1 MEELRKL
8 RQKNLET
15 IFHPKSVAIVGTNK
29 VKGTVPHDI
38 LDGILKAEFTGIVY
52 PVSPRE
58 KSIKGIKAYKYVLDI
73 PDDEVDLAILVF
85 PSSVNHMAL
94 EQCGQKGIKSVI
106 IISAGYKE
114 VGEAGLLKEKQLIEI
129 ARKYD
134 MSFIGPNCLGVIN
147 TAPDTLLNASFAR
160 EMPGQGSIGFL
171 SQSGA
176 LCTAVLD
183 YAQAKHIGF
192 SKFISFG
199 NKADISEIDLL
210 YYLGNDPET
219 KVILMYLEE
228 VSDGEGLMKAAREVI
243 AQSGKPILIIKS
255 GRSAEGASAA
265 ASHTGSL
272 TGADEVCDAAF
283 EQAGILRCD
292 NIEEM
297 FNKAIAFTYQPAPA
311 TEKVAIITN
320 AGGPG
325 VLTTDAAISRGLK
338 LAKFSEETTAILKK
352 ALPATANIN
361 NPVDVIGDAR
371 SDRYL
376 AAIQAAFDDPDVAG
390 VFVILTPQSMTD
402 IETIA
407 RDVTEI
413 AKGQTKPIY
422 ASFMGEKDVA
432 VGINLLQQHQI
443 PHYIL
448 PESMCS
454 AYQVVL
460 RFNQDIKNRSHQ
472 LPEIGGIDKQEAGKK
487 MQKALANGRSYI
499 PEVETI
505 EILES
510 YGLPVPQ
517 GKLATTADEAV
528 AVAEEI
534 GYPVVMKVVSD
545 DIIHKSEVKGVELNL
560 GSAAEVKEAWDR
572 IHKNALSAVPDATI
586 SGLYVIKMIK
596 GSEEIILGIKRD
608 PSFGPVLLFGL
619 GGIFVEVFK
628 DVSFGAAPLTREEA
642 LGMIEQT
649 RASEI
654 LKGLR
659 GRNPRDGESIVD
671 ALLRLGRLAADFPE
685 IDELDINPLFVLDQ
699 GKGSVIGDARMI
711 VKTNN

>member
-1 MEELRKL
+1 MKELRQL
-8 RQKNLET
+8 RQENLET
-15 IFHPKSVAIVGTNK
+15 IFHPKSVAIVGTNN

-38 LDGILKAEFTGIVY
+38 LDNILKADFNGIIY

-58 KSIKGIKAYKYVLDI
+58 KSIKGIKAYKYVVDV
-73 PDDEVDLAILVF
+73 PDDVDLAILVF

-114 VGEAGLLKEKQLIEI
+114 VGEAGLKKEQQLIEI

-147 TAPDTLLNASFAR
+147 TFPETNLNASFAR
-160 EMPGQGSIGFL
+160 EMPERGNIGFL

-183 YAQAKHIGF
+183 YASAKHIGF

-210 YYLGNDPET
+210 FYLANDEET

-228 VSDGEGLMKAAREVI
+228 VSDGKALMDASREVI
-243 AQSGKPILIIKS
+243 ETSGKPILIIKS
-255 GRSAEGASAA
+255 GRTDEGASAA

-272 TGADEVCDAAF
+272 TGADEVCDAGF
-283 EQAGILRCD
+283 EQAGIIRCD

-297 FNKAIAFTYQPAPA
+297 FNRARAFAYQPPPVS
-311 TEKVAIITN
+311 EKVAIITN

-325 VLTTDAAISRGLK
+325 VLTTDAAISTGLK
-338 LAKFSEETTAILKK
+338 LAKFSEETTAVLKK

-402 IETIA
+402 IDTIA
-407 RDVTEI
+407 ADVARI
-413 AKGQTKPIY
+413 AEGQSKPIY
-422 ASFMGEKDVA
+422 TSFMGEKDVA
-432 VGINLLQQHQI
+432 SGIDILQRHNI

-448 PESMCS
+448 PESMCDS
-454 AYQVVL
+454 YNAVYQ
-460 RFNQDIKNRSHQ
+460 FNKHVKDKVRK
-472 LPEIGGIDKQEAGKK
+472 LPELNNIQAELGKK
-487 MQKALANGRSYI
+487 LMEKVKANGRSYI

-505 EILES
+505 EVLES

-528 AVAEEI
+528 QIAEKI

-545 DIIHKSEVKGVELNL
+545 DIIHKSDVKGVELNL
-560 GSAAEVKEAWDR
+560 RSAAEVKEAWER
-572 IHKNALSAVPDATI
+572 IHSNVKASMPDAKVA
-586 SGLYVIKMIK
+586 GLYVIKMIK
-596 GSEEIILGIKRD
+596 GAEEIILGIKRD
-608 PSFGPVLLFGL
+608 PSFGPVLLFGM

-628 DVSFGAAPLTREEA
+628 DVSFGVAPLSRDEA
-642 LGMIEQT
+642 MHMLEQT
-649 RASEI
+649 KAYKI
-654 LKGLR
+654 LKGTR
-659 GRNPRDGESIVD
+659 GKSPRDMESIVD
-671 ALLRLGRLAADFPE
+671 ALLRLGKLAMDFPE
-685 IDELDINPLFVLDQ
+685 IEELDINPLFVLDK
-699 GKGSVIGDARMI
+699 GKGCVLGDARMI
-711 VKTNN
+711 LSITE

>member
-1 MEELRKL
+1 MKELRQL
-8 RQKNLET
+8 RQENLET
-15 IFHPKSVAIVGTNK
+15 IFNPKSVAIVGTNN

-38 LDGILKAEFTGIVY
+38 LDNILKTDFNGIVY

-58 KSIKGIKAYKYVLDI
+58 KSIKGIKAYKYVVDI
-73 PDDEVDLAILVF
+73 PDDVDLAILVF
-85 PSSVNHMAL
+85 PSSVCHMAL

-114 VGEAGLLKEKQLIEI
+114 VGEAGLKREQQLVEI

-134 MSFIGPNCLGVIN
+134 MSLIGPNCLGVIN
-147 TAPDTLLNASFAR
+147 TAPETNLNASFAR
-160 EMPGQGSIGFL
+160 EMPEEGNIGFL

-183 YAQAKHIGF
+183 YASAKHIGF

-210 YYLGNDPET
+210 FYLMNDEET

-228 VSDGEGLMKAAREVI
+228 VSDGKALMEAAREVI
-243 AQSGKPILIIKS
+243 EKSGKPILILKS
-255 GRSAEGASAA
+255 GRTDEGASAA

-272 TGADEVCDAAF
+272 TGKDEICDAGF
-283 EQAGILRCD
+283 EQAGIIRCY

-297 FNKAIAFTYQPAPA
+297 FNRARAFAYQPPPKS
-311 TEKVAIITN
+311 EKVAIITN

-325 VLTTDAAISRGLK
+325 VLTTDAAISTGLK
-338 LAKFSEETTAILKK
+338 LAKFSDETTAVLKK

-402 IETIA
+402 IDTIA
-407 RDVTEI
+407 ADVARI
-413 AKGQTKPIY
+413 AEGQTKPIY
-422 ASFMGEKDVA
+422 TSFMGEKDVA
-432 VGINLLQQHQI
+432 SGIDILQRHNI

-448 PESMCS
+448 PESMCDS
-454 AYQVVL
+454 YQAVYH
-460 RFNQDIKNRSHQ
+460 FNNNVKLKVHQ
-472 LPEIGGIDKQEAGKK
+472 LPILDNIQGELARKLMDKVH
-487 MQKALANGRSYI
+487 ANGRSYI

-505 EILES
+505 EILQT

-517 GKLATTADEAV
+517 GKLASTVEEAV
-528 AVAEEI
+528 QIAEEI

-545 DIIHKSEVKGVELNL
+545 DIIHKSDVKGVELNL
-560 GSAAEVKEAWDR
+560 GSADEVKDAWER
-572 IHKNALSAVPDATI
+572 IHSNTLSAMPDASIT
-586 SGLYVIKMIK
+586 GLYVIKMLK
-596 GSEEIILGIKRD
+596 GAEEIILGIKRD

-628 DVSFGAAPLTREEA
+628 DVSFGVAPLSRNEA
-642 LGMIEQT
+642 MHMLEQT
-649 RASEI
+649 KAYKI
-654 LKGLR
+654 LKGAR
-659 GRNPRDGESIVD
+659 GRNPRDMDSIVD
-671 ALLRLGRLAADFPE
+671 ALLRMGQLAVDFPE
-685 IDELDINPLFVLDQ
+685 IEELDINPLFVFD
-699 GKGSVIGDARMI
+699 KGMGCVLGDARMI
-711 VKTNN
+711 LTTTE

>member
-1 MEELRKL
+1 MDDLKKL
-8 RQKNLET
+8 RQENLET

-38 LDGILKAEFTGIVY
+38 LDSILKADFNGIVY

-58 KSIKGIKAYKYVLDI
+58 KSIKGIKAYKYVVDV
-73 PDDEVDLAILVF
+73 PDDVDLAILVF
-85 PSSVNHMAL
+85 PSSVCHMAL

-114 VGEAGLLKEKQLIEI
+114 VGEAGLKREQQLVEI

-147 TAPDTLLNASFAR
+147 TAPETNLNASFAR
-160 EMPGQGSIGFL
+160 EMPEQGNIGFL

-183 YAQAKHIGF
+183 YASAKHIGF

-210 YYLGNDPET
+210 YYLMNDEAT

-228 VSDGEGLMKAAREVI
+228 VSDGAALMKAARDVI

-255 GRSAEGASAA
+255 GRTDEGASAA

-272 TGADEVCDAAF
+272 TGKDEICDAAF
-283 EQAGILRCD
+283 KQAGIIRCD

-297 FNKAIAFTYQPAPA
+297 FNKAIAFAYQPPPVS
-311 TEKVAIITN
+311 EKVAIITN

-325 VLTTDAAISRGLK
+325 VLTTDAAISTGLK

-376 AAIQAAFDDPDVAG
+376 AAIKAAFDDPDVAG

-402 IETIA
+402 IDAIA
-407 RDVTEI
+407 ADVARI
-413 AKGQTKPIY
+413 AEGETKPIY
-422 ASFMGEKDVA
+422 TSFMGEKDVA
-432 VGINLLQQHQI
+432 SGIDLLQQAKI
-443 PHYIL
+443 PHYFL

-454 AYQVVL
+454 AYQAVYHFNKNVL
-460 RFNQDIKNRSHQ
+460 SKVHKLSALDNIQGELARKMM
-472 LPEIGGIDKQEAGKK
+472 DKVHT
-487 MQKALANGRSYI
+487 NGRSYI

-505 EILES
+505 EVLET
-510 YGLPVPQ
+510 YGLPVPR
-517 GKLATTADEAV
+517 GKLASTADEAV
-528 AVAEEI
+528 KIAEEI
-534 GYPVVMKVVSD
+534 GYPVVLKVVSD
-545 DIIHKSEVKGVELNL
+545 DIIHKSDVKGVELNL
-560 GSAAEVKEAWDR
+560 GSAEEVKEGWDR
-572 IHKNALSAVPDATI
+572 IHSKVKQAMPDASI
-586 SGLYVIKMIK
+586 SGLYVIRMIS

-608 PSFGPVLLFGL
+608 PSFGPVLMFGL
-619 GGIFVEVFK
+619 GGIFVEIFK
-628 DVSFGAAPLTREEA
+628 DVSFRVAPLSREEA
-642 LGMIEQT
+642 LQMIEQT
-649 RASEI
+649 RAYKI
-654 LKGLR
+654 LKGTR
-659 GRNPRDGESIVD
+659 GRSPRDIESIVD
-671 ALLRLGRLAADFPE
+671 ALQRLGQLAIDFPE
-685 IDELDINPLFVLDQ
+685 IEELDINPLFVLDE

-711 VKTNN
+711 LTKTE

>member
-1 MEELRKL
+1 MDDLKRL
-8 RQKNLET
+8 RQENLET

-38 LDGILKAEFTGIVY
+38 LDNILKADFNGIVY

-58 KSIKGIKAYKYVLDI
+58 KSIKGIKAYKYVVDV
-73 PDDEVDLAILVF
+73 PDDIDLAILVF
-85 PSSVNHMAL
+85 PSSVCHMAL

-114 VGEAGLLKEKQLIEI
+114 VGEAGLKREKQLVEI

-147 TAPDTLLNASFAR
+147 TVPETNLNASFSR
-160 EMPGQGSIGFL
+160 DMPDQGNIGFL

-183 YAQAKHIGF
+183 YASAKHIGF

-210 YYLGNDPET
+210 YYLMNDDET

-228 VSDGEGLMKAAREVI
+228 VSDGAGLMKAAREVI
-243 AQSGKPILIIKS
+243 EKSGKPILIIKS
-255 GRSAEGASAA
+255 GRTDEGASAA

-272 TGADEVCDAAF
+272 TGKDEICDAAF
-283 EQAGILRCD
+283 EQAGIIRCD

-297 FNKAIAFTYQPAPA
+297 FNKAIAFAYQPPPVS
-311 TEKVAIITN
+311 EKIAIITN

-325 VLTTDAAISRGLK
+325 VLTTDAAISTGLK

-361 NPVDVIGDAR
+361 NPVDVIGDAK

-376 AAIQAAFDDPDVAG
+376 AAINAAFDDADVAG

-402 IETIA
+402 IDAIA
-407 RDVTEI
+407 ADI
-413 AKGQTKPIY
+413 ASTAEGKSKPIY
-422 ASFMGEKDVA
+422 TSFMGEKDVA
-432 VGINLLQQHQI
+432 SGINILQSHKI
-443 PHYIL
+443 PHYTL
-448 PESMCS
+448 PESMCT
-454 AYQVVL
+454 AFQVVYH
-460 RFNQDIKNRSHQ
+460 FNQNVKTKVRSLSSLDNIQ
-472 LPEIGGIDKQEAGKK
+472 GELARKLMDKVHT
-487 MQKALANGRSYI
+487 NGRSYI

-505 EILES
+505 EVLET
-510 YGLPVPQ
+510 YGLPVPK
-517 GKLATTADEAV
+517 GKLASSADEAV
-528 AVAEEI
+528 KIAEEI

-545 DIIHKSEVKGVELNL
+545 DIIHKSDVKGVELNL
-560 GSAAEVKEAWDR
+560 GSADEVQEGWER
-572 IHKNALSAVPDATI
+572 IHSNVKKAMPDATI
-586 SGLYVIKMIK
+586 AGVYVIKMIK
-596 GSEEIILGIKRD
+596 GAEEIILGIKRD

-628 DVSFGAAPLTREEA
+628 DVSFGVAPLSRDEA
-642 LGMIEQT
+642 MHMLEQT
-649 RASEI
+649 KAYKI
-654 LKGLR
+654 LKGAR
-659 GRNPRDGESIVD
+659 GQNPRDIDSIVD
-671 ALLRLGRLAADFPE
+671 ALLRLGQLAVDFPE
-685 IDELDINPLFVLDQ
+685 IEELDINPLFVLDEGQ
-699 GKGSVIGDARMI
+699 GSVIGDARMI
-711 VKTNN
+711 LTTTK

>member
-1 MEELRKL
+1 MKELRQL
-8 RQKNLET
+8 RQENLET
-15 IFHPKSVAIVGTNK
+15 IFNPKSVAIVGTNN

-38 LDGILKAEFTGIVY
+38 LYNILKADFNGIVY

-58 KSIKGIKAYKYVLDI
+58 KSIKGIKAYKYVVDI
-73 PDDEVDLAILVF
+73 PDEVDLAILVF
-85 PSSVNHMAL
+85 PSSVCHMAL

-114 VGEAGLLKEKQLIEI
+114 VGEAGLKREQQLIEI

-147 TAPDTLLNASFAR
+147 TFPETRLDASFAR
-160 EMPGQGSIGFL
+160 EMPQSGNIGFL

-183 YAQAKHIGF
+183 YASAKHIGF

-210 YYLGNDPET
+210 FYLMNDEET

-228 VSDGEGLMKAAREVI
+228 VSDGQALMDAAREVI
-243 AQSGKPILIIKS
+243 EKSGKPILILKS
-255 GRSAEGASAA
+255 GRTNEGASAA

-272 TGADEVCDAAF
+272 AGSDEVCDAGF
-283 EQAGILRCD
+283 EQAGIIRCN

-297 FNKAIAFTYQPAPA
+297 FNRARAFAYQPPPVS
-311 TEKVAIITN
+311 EKVAIITN

-338 LAKFSEETTAILKK
+338 LAKFSEETTAVLKK

-402 IETIA
+402 IDTIA
-407 RDVTEI
+407 ADVARI
-413 AKGQTKPIY
+413 AEGQTKPIY
-422 ASFMGEKDVA
+422 TSFMGEKDVA
-432 VGINLLQQHQI
+432 SGIDILQKHNI

-448 PESMCS
+448 PESMCDS
-454 AYQVVL
+454 FHAVYH
-460 RFNQDIKNRSHQ
+460 FNTYVKDKVRK
-472 LPEIGGIDKQEAGKK
+472 LPELDNIQAELGRKLMDKVQ
-487 MQKALANGRSYI
+487 NGRSYI

-505 EILES
+505 EVLES
-510 YGLPVPQ
+510 YGLPVPK

-528 AVAEEI
+528 QIAEAI

-545 DIIHKSEVKGVELNL
+545 DIIHKSDVKGVELNL

-572 IHKNALSAVPDATI
+572 IHSNAKAAMPDARI
-586 SGLYVIKMIK
+586 SGLYVIKMVK
-596 GSEEIILGIKRD
+596 GAEEIILGIKRD
-608 PSFGPVLLFGL
+608 PSFGPVLLFGM

-628 DVSFGAAPLTREEA
+628 DVSFGVAPLSREDA
-642 LGMIEQT
+642 MHMLEQT
-649 RASEI
+649 RAFTI
-654 LKGLR
+654 LKGTR
-659 GRNPRDGESIVD
+659 GRNPRDMDAIVD
-671 ALLRLGRLAADFPE
+671 ALLRLGRLAVDFPE
-685 IDELDINPLFVLDQ
+685 IEELDINPLFVLDE
-699 GKGSVIGDARMI
+699 GKGCVLGDARMI
-711 VKTNN
+711 LSSTE